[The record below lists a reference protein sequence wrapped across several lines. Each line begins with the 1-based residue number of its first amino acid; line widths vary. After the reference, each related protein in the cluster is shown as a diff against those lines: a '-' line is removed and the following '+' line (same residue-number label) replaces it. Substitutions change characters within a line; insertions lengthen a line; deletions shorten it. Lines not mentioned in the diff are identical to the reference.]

1 MKEIGID
8 ELKKLQVEMLV
19 LIDEFCQH
27 NNIRYSLSSGTLI
40 GAVRH
45 KGYIPWDDDIDIMMP
60 REDYDRFVS
69 TFNGAYGHLSL
80 LAPEINCNYY
90 APYANVF
97 DNRTLLLEG
106 DNSHR
111 GIEIGVKIDIFP
123 IDTVPDDLDA
133 YKKEMY
139 TAHRI
144 NAIMYDKR
152 NKCPFE
158 FTKERIKLYIKKAI
172 YAFIPYSFLQK
183 KIRLLAVGTGGTAA
197 SYVDFVVYNIY
208 YKKLPRF
215 SRSVMDS
222 YIRVPFE
229 GKEFSIVSNY
239 DEVLKAMYGD
249 YMQLPPLE
257 KRVTHHNFSVYWK

>member
-97 DNRTLLLEG
+97 DILLSQFETSLLVHFQFYLLLL
-106 DNSHR
+106 
-111 GIEIGVKIDIFP
+111 
-123 IDTVPDDLDA
+123 T
-133 YKKEMY
+133 
-139 TAHRI
+139 
-144 NAIMYDKR
+144 
-152 NKCPFE
+152 
-158 FTKERIKLYIKKAI
+158 
-172 YAFIPYSFLQK
+172 
-183 KIRLLAVGTGGTAA
+183 
-197 SYVDFVVYNIY
+197 
-208 YKKLPRF
+208 
-215 SRSVMDS
+215 
-222 YIRVPFE
+222 
-229 GKEFSIVSNY
+229 
-239 DEVLKAMYGD
+239 
-249 YMQLPPLE
+249 
-257 KRVTHHNFSVYWK
+257 

>member
-80 LAPEINCNYY
+80 LAPEINSNYY

-133 YKKEMY
+133 YKNEMY

-183 KIRLLAVGTGGTAA
+183 KIRSLAVGTGGTAA

>member
-1 MKEIGID
+1 MKEISID
-8 ELKKLQVEMLV
+8 ELKWIQVEIMV

-69 TFNGAYGHLSL
+69 TFNGTYEHLSL
-80 LAPEINCNYY
+80 LAPEINRNYY

-106 DNSHR
+106 YNSHR
-111 GIEIGVKIDIFP
+111 GFDIGVKIDVFP
-123 IDTVPDDLDA
+123 IDTVPDDLMC

-139 TAHRI
+139 TVNRI

-158 FTKERIKLYIKKAI
+158 FSKERIRLYIKKFL
-172 YAFIPYSFLQK
+172 YSFIPYSFLQK
-183 KIRLLAVGTGGTAA
+183 KIREIAVNKEYDGA
-197 SYVDFVVYNIY
+197 SYVDFVVFNIY
-208 YKKLPRF
+208 FRKLPRF
-215 SRSVMDS
+215 SRSVMED

-239 DEVLKAMYGD
+239 DEVLRAMYGD
-249 YMQLPPLE
+249 YMKLPPVE
-257 KRVTHHNFSVYWK
+257 ARVAHHNFSAYWK